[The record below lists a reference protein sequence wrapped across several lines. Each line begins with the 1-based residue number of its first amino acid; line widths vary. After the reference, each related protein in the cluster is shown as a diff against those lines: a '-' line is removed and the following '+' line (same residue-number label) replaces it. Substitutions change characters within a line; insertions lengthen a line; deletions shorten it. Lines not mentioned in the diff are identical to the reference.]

1 MHLLEGIGTPA
12 DSFKRLDKSKL
23 FFETLLYSGKED
35 EFLVSIW
42 KRRNENKKSKSNF
55 RLIPILVVQTNI

>member
-35 EFLVSIW
+35 EFGKGATKIKNLKAIFV
-42 KRRNENKKSKSNF
+42 
-55 RLIPILVVQTNI
+55 